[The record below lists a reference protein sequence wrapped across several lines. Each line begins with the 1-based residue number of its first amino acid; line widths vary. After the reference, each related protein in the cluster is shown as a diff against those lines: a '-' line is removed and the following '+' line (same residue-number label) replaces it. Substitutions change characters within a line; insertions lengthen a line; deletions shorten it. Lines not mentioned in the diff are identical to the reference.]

1 MFTDWIGNTDPA
13 VSLGMPYRWQLQYA
27 TCAKLFNHPDAPAP
41 AGWRLVPEVAAGPP
55 SVSADGL
62 TQTIRVRSGFRF
74 SPPVNAPVTAET
86 FRHTI
91 ERALSPVLGPG
102 GDAAA
107 YLPEIAGLADYRAGR
122 AAHVS
127 GLSAHGDA
135 LAVRLTSRV
144 PDLPERLALP
154 YFCAVPDGTPV
165 ARDGLPQPIAS
176 AGPFYISDYFPN
188 QALVVK
194 RNPNYRGSRPHRL
207 DAIVYEFGV
216 KAEDAVRR
224 TERDASEVVEDF
236 SPVLGPNGPVADR
249 YVGEPT
255 RFSLPPQ
262 LSNVYLAFNT
272 RRPLFALR
280 RVRQAVNYAI
290 DRQALAAT
298 LGYLPADHYL
308 PPGIPGHRASHVYP
322 TRPDL
327 RRARALIRDDGG
339 PATLYFSDVRALR
352 PWAQIIRRNL
362 AAIGIRVRVRE
373 FEEPLSDAARRDLRA
388 DMLLTKTQASF
399 PPA

>member
-1 MFTDWIGNTDPA
+1 M
-13 VSLGMPYRWQLQYA
+13 
-27 TCAKLFNHPDAPAP
+27 
-41 AGWRLVPEVAAGPP
+41 
-55 SVSADGL
+55 
-62 TQTIRVRSGFRF
+62 
-74 SPPVNAPVTAET
+74 
-86 FRHTI
+86 
-91 ERALSPVLGPG
+91 
-102 GDAAA
+102 
-107 YLPEIAGLADYRAGR
+107 
-122 AAHVS
+122 
-127 GLSAHGDA
+127 
-135 LAVRLTSRV
+135 
-144 PDLPERLALP
+144 
-154 YFCAVPDGTPV
+154 PDGTPV

-224 TERDASEVVEDF
+224 TERDASVVEDF

-339 PATLYFSDVRALR
+339 PATLYFADVRALR
-352 PWAQIIRRNL
+352 PWAQIIRRNP